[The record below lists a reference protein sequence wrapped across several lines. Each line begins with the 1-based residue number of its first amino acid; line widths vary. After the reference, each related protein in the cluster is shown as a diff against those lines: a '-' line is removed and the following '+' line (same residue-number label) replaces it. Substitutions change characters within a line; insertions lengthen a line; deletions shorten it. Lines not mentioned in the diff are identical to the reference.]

1 MLNQKRNLS
10 LKVEWLDAV
19 FAVAEKEDLCVNLVY
34 AEYVLENWQIEAK
47 SRELKNHHGKAMD
60 PISDMLIQIKNAQA
74 VFHPTVEIPFSNLK
88 YEIAKILE
96 KKGFIEKVE
105 KKGKKVKRTIEITL
119 KYLPSQIL
127 PSKTWEGE
135 NKTPAISGLKRIS
148 KTGQRIYTPAKKIK
162 KVRGG
167 YGIAII
173 STSKGLMTDKE
184 ARKQKLGGEVICE
197 VW

>member
-1 MLNQKRNLS
+1 MTDPITDMLNR
-10 LKVEWLDAV
+10 
-19 FAVAEKEDLCVNLVY
+19 
-34 AEYVLENWQIEAK
+34 I
-47 SRELKNHHGKAMD
+47 R
-60 PISDMLIQIKNAQA
+60 NAQA
-74 VFHPTVEIPFSNLK
+74 VGHPIVDVPFSNLK
-88 YEIAKILE
+88 YEITKILE
-96 KKGFIEKVE
+96 KQGFIKKVE
-105 KKGKKVKRTIEITL
+105 KKGRKIKRDIEITL

-135 NKTPAISGLKRIS
+135 NRTPAISGLKRIS

-197 VW
+197 IW